1 MPENDRGFGSKLKG
15 LFFENDGEQA
25 PSAEKSPAEM
35 VAELAQNAAPP
46 EAPLAAEKMSVELGA
61 TPNFEAIFTD
71 AGMDPVELDQVKKAE
86 ELLKALPES
95 TPQDVK
101 RQIVEA
107 SLKTFGT
114 PVEKIVQAAQNQNRA
129 LDTYVRVN
137 DQVTQKAINEAE
149 AKIKGL
155 HEQIA
160 GLKADIDKRSQ
171 HLTGLAQAA
180 GERKTQVQRVLDFFD
195 KSKA

>member
-1 MPENDRGFGSKLKG
+1 MPENDRGFGSKIKG
-15 LFFENDGEQA
+15 LFFESDQEQA
-25 PSAEKSPAEM
+25 PAAEKSPAEM

-46 EAPLAAEKMSVELGA
+46 EAPLAAEKMSVELGT

-114 PVEKIVQAAQNQNRA
+114 PIEKIIHAAQNQNRA

-137 DQVTQKAINEAE
+137 EQVTQKAINEAE

-160 GLKADIDKRSQ
+160 ELKADIDKRSQ
-171 HLTGLAQAA
+171 HLKGLAQAA